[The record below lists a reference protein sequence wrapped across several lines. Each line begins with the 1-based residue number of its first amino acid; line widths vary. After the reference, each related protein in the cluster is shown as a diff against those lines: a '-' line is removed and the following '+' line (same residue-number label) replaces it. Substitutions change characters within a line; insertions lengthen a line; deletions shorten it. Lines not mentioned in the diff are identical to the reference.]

1 MLFFYAPQKP
11 CAPSTF
17 VAASNRRTR
26 ARGDYAPATA
36 TTISNLYTIALH
48 ILIIMSSLIRAILH
62 IIVLLLSEAAINL
75 RVFNDPRN
83 VQLKTNIFKKQR
95 HTSAEPCTPVDVSA
109 LESQQLF
116 KAAGNE
122 DRCLVQYFFAG
133 MCNGQYLEIG
143 ALDGIHQS
151 ISYAFYASSQ
161 LNWRGVNVELDP
173 DNYHK
178 LTMNR
183 RNDISNIHAA
193 VCSDSQTVHYALA
206 KDKSSGGIWE
216 FTTESYRNHF
226 WPNMTMFQAIP
237 MQCTPMQRILD
248 HSVKCDNMHFDFMS
262 INVNGAEYS
271 SLLGLN
277 FEKVTF
283 GVILLR
289 KNERDDINWRVDDLL
304 KSKGYE
310 KVTDN
315 PCQNLDNR
323 NVWYIDEEF
332 STVYHNLIVQQ
343 QNHLTRG
350 G

>member
-1 MLFFYAPQKP
+1 MDNTWK
-11 CAPSTF
+11 
-17 VAASNRRTR
+17 
-26 ARGDYAPATA
+26 
-36 TTISNLYTIALH
+36 
-48 ILIIMSSLIRAILH
+48 
-62 IIVLLLSEAAINL
+62 
-75 RVFNDPRN
+75 
-83 VQLKTNIFKKQR
+83 
-95 HTSAEPCTPVDVSA
+95 SA
-109 LESQQLF
+109 LLMGEFS
-116 KAAGNE
+116 
-122 DRCLVQYFFAG
+122 CYWCWCVYFVNLGHWTF
-133 MCNGQYLEIG
+133 CVSYR
-143 ALDGIHQS
+143 IHQS

-216 FTTESYRNHF
+216 FTTETYRNHF

-277 FEKVTF
+277 FEKV
-283 GVILLR
+283 R
-289 KNERDDINWRVDDLL
+289 
-304 KSKGYE
+304 
-310 KVTDN
+310 
-315 PCQNLDNR
+315 
-323 NVWYIDEEF
+323 
-332 STVYHNLIVQQ
+332 
-343 QNHLTRG
+343 
-350 G
+350 